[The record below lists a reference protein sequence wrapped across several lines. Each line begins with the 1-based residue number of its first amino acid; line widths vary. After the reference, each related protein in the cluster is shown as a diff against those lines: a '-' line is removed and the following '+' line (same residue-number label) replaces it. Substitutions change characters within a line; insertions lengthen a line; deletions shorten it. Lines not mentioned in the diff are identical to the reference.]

1 MQKGD
6 MSAQWGLFASG
17 LALGGI
23 IGAGV
28 ALLLAPHS
36 GEETRSLIGEKSS
49 GLKDQISGKVN
60 EVRGAALQESND
72 LKDQIAGKV
81 NEIRSAAQQQ
91 MGSVKE
97 HLESRSNQPSSDQP
111 F

>member
-1 MQKGD
+1 MQKGG
-6 MSAQWGLFASG
+6 MSAQWGMFASG

-36 GEETRSLIGEKSS
+36 GEETRSLISETSS

-60 EVRGAALQESND
+60 EVRGAAQQESSD
-72 LKDQIAGKV
+72 LKNQIAGKV
-81 NEIRSAAQQQ
+81 NEVRGAVQQQ
-91 MGSVKE
+91 VGSVKE
-97 HLESRSNQPSSDQP
+97 NLEARSKQPGGDQP